1 MLFVGT
7 VRYNIDPFN
16 EHTDAALWEA
26 LGMPKMH
33 GVSDSCLI
41 CFTGRA
47 HVADMV
53 RGLPDGLATHVVEN
67 GGNFSVGER
76 QLICMA
82 RALLRHS
89 RILVLDE
96 ATASIDT
103 YTDNLIQETIRTSF
117 ADCTLLVQYRLF
129 DVW

>member
-1 MLFVGT
+1 MNDSG
-7 VRYNIDPFN
+7 
-16 EHTDAALWEA
+16 
-26 LGMPKMH
+26 
-33 GVSDSCLI
+33 GV
-41 CFTGRA
+41 GRA

-89 RILVLDE
+89 RVLVLDE

-117 ADCTLLVQYRLF
+117 ADCTLLVHF
-129 DVW
+129 DVLCFSRKFTDYTHKDHRPSPEHDIGRRQDSCAFRWQCGGV